1 MKAIDKQNRTKVLLM
16 SAFSLATCILCL
28 LVFRG
33 PLSIASALLIPA
45 VIVVF
50 SKSCGILYHVL
61 TSAGMIAV
69 TFLFFQ
75 AQVFFVIAYIL
86 LSFGLRLL
94 LVSAGM
100 EVRFKPFRVII
111 FVLLATAVLYIG
123 IRLTEWV
130 FLVPLHKMM
139 LSLSGYN
146 DLRYFAMM
154 LAEGTLVF
162 VLNAVILKALFPKIR
177 AAVR

>member
-1 MKAIDKQNRTKVLLM
+1 MKVIDQRNRTKVLLM
-16 SAFSLATCILCL
+16 SAFSLAICILCL

-50 SKSCGILYHVL
+50 SKRCGISYDVL
-61 TSAGMIAV
+61 TSAGLIAV
-69 TFLFFQ
+69 TFFFFQ
-75 AQVFFVIAYIL
+75 AQIFFVIAYLL
-86 LSFGLRLL
+86 LSFGLKVL
-94 LVSAGM
+94 LVSPDM
-100 EVRFKPFRVII
+100 TVRLKPARVII

-130 FLVPLHKMM
+130 FMVPLHRMM
-139 LSLSGYN
+139 LSLSGHN
-146 DLRYFAMM
+146 GLRYFAML

-162 VLNAVILKALFPKIR
+162 VLNAAILKALFPKIR

>member
-1 MKAIDKQNRTKVLLM
+1 M
-16 SAFSLATCILCL
+16 
-28 LVFRG
+28 
-33 PLSIASALLIPA
+33 
-45 VIVVF
+45 
-50 SKSCGILYHVL
+50 
-61 TSAGMIAV
+61 

-75 AQVFFVIAYIL
+75 AQTFFVIAYLL

-94 LVSAGM
+94 LVSSDM
-100 EVRFKPFRVII
+100 KVIFKPFRVII

-123 IRLTEWV
+123 IRLTQWV
-130 FLVPLHKMM
+130 FLVPLHRMM

-146 DLRYFAMM
+146 DLRYFAML

-162 VLNAVILKALFPKIR
+162 VLNAVILKTLFPKIR